1 MPLAGF
7 FNSILPFKSSFS
19 SQSNILNHKP
29 DHGTPFLETL
39 NGFLLLLRENWDS
52 SPQVYKVLP
61 FPVPPYMIYLL
72 SPTVPRCSLCFS
84 HTGLS
89 LFLEHPKPLLPS
101 GSSYLLFPLPRGFT
115 SADSWLLL
123 IFYVS
128 AQMSP
133 TQRNLPPPL
142 YLKWP
147 HNFHTVSPFYFLHGI
162 YHELKNICLFTIY
175 KYIFSFLRNIS
186 GMKASSMFFFS
197 P

>member
-1 MPLAGF
+1 MVSYCF
-7 FNSILPFKSSFS
+7 YVKI
-19 SQSNILNHKP
+19 
-29 DHGTPFLETL
+29 ET
-39 NGFLLLLRENWDS
+39 

-61 FPVPPYMIYLL
+61 FPVPPYTIHLL
-72 SPTVPRCSLCFS
+72 SPTVPPCSLRFS

-101 GSSYLLFPLPRGFT
+101 GSSYLLFSLPRGFT

-123 IFYVS
+123 IFYIS

-147 HNFHTVSPFYFLHGI
+147 HSFHTVSPFYFLHGI

-175 KYIFSFLRNIS
+175 NLYIFFLKKYKWNE
-186 GMKASSMFFFS
+186 GKFHGFFFLS
-197 P
+197 PLTASITFDRNARPSKTFVDLR